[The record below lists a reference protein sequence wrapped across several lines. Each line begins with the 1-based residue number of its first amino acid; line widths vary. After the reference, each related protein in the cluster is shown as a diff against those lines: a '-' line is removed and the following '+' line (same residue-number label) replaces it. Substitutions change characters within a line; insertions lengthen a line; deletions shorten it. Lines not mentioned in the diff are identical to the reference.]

1 MGFRVLTV
9 EEGLALPPLTEE
21 EVERRRAI
29 VRAVLDA
36 ADRRF
41 EEHVRRGGHVMTHDE
56 WQEFWDS
63 RYDEDWDDD
72 ELTVDAPK

>member
-1 MGFRVLTV
+1 
-9 EEGLALPPLTEE
+9 
-21 EVERRRAI
+21 
-29 VRAVLDA
+29 
-36 ADRRF
+36 
-41 EEHVRRGGHVMTHDE
+41 MTQDE